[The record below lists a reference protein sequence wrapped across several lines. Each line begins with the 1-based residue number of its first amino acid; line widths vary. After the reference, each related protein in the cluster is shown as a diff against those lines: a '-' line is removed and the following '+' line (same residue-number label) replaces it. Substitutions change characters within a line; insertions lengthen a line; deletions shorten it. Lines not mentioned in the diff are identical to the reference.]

1 MKGLI
6 HALVALLMLGVA
18 CGASAQQGIGATSIK
33 TSSLQDNLY
42 LLQGYGGNVLL
53 SVGSDGALLVDD
65 EYVALT
71 GKLVAAIA
79 AVTPSAR

>member
-42 LLQGYGGNVLL
+42 LLQGRWR
-53 SVGSDGALLVDD
+53 
-65 EYVALT
+65 
-71 GKLVAAIA
+71 AAG
-79 AVTPSAR
+79 RR